1 MPFSLRFLVCAL
13 VWFLGLGLE
22 RGYAEMINYQGRL
35 SIHGVPFEGVGRFRF
50 AVMNET
56 RALWLS
62 SELKVH
68 VSKGE
73 YSVRLGDSAQAPSID
88 GELLRQSGQPPRL
101 RIWFAREGEAWVKA
115 GADVPLDMHLV
126 TPELVS
132 RTPSDG
138 GAVAGSPVDAAP
150 ASPFVTLHVA
160 GGPSLGSE
168 KAPLTLVEFT
178 DLRSP
183 ACARFQ
189 SEVLPRLKS
198 AYIDT
203 GKLRLITRVLPSSSI
218 SPEDSLARAAWCAHA
233 QGKFWAMRERLFA
246 AGGSLSAEAV
256 TTMSQEAQL
265 DSARF
270 GACFTDAQSANAVLK
285 EQADAV
291 KAGITTVPAFVLG
304 SSAAGMV
311 AGVRLDGEF
320 TYERLAA
327 EIEKNL
333 ASEGRQ

>member
-1 MPFSLRFLVCAL
+1 MMPYSLRFLVCAL
-13 VWFLGLGLE
+13 VWFLGQGLE

-35 SIHGVPFEGVGRFRF
+35 SIHGVPYEGVGRFRF
-50 AVMNET
+50 AVMEQA
-56 RALWLS
+56 RVLWSS

-88 GELLRQSGQPPRL
+88 GELLRQSGRPPEL

-115 GADVPLDMHLV
+115 GADVPLDMHLMA
-126 TPELVS
+126 PELGA
-132 RTPSDG
+132 RTTSIA
-138 GAVAGSPVDAAP
+138 GAGTPVDAAP
-150 ASPFVTLHVA
+150 ASPFVTLHIA
-160 GGPSLGSE
+160 GAPSLGAA
-168 KAPLTLVEFT
+168 KAPLALVEFT

-183 ACARFQ
+183 ACVRFQ
-189 SEVLPRLKS
+189 SEVLPQLKS

-203 GKLRLITRVLPSSSI
+203 GKLRLVTRVLPSSGVS
-218 SPEDSLARAAWCAHA
+218 EDALARAAWCAHR
-233 QGKFWAMRERLFA
+233 QGKFWEVREKLFA
-246 AGGSLSAEAV
+246 ATGLLSVEAV
-256 TTMSQEAQL
+256 GKMSQEAQI
-265 DSARF
+265 DTATF
-270 GACFTDAQSANAVLK
+270 GACFTDAQSANAVFK
-285 EQADAV
+285 EKAEAT
-291 KAGITTVPAFVLG
+291 KAGITTAPAFVLG

-311 AGVRLDGEF
+311 AGVRLDGEL

>member
-1 MPFSLRFLVCAL
+1 
-13 VWFLGLGLE
+13 
-22 RGYAEMINYQGRL
+22 MINYQGRL

-50 AVMNET
+50 AVVDEA
-56 RALWLS
+56 RVLWS
-62 SELKVH
+62 SLELKVH

-73 YSVRLGDSAQAPSID
+73 YSVRLGDSAQAPSLD
-88 GELLRQSGQPPRL
+88 GELLRQSGQPPKL

-126 TPELVS
+126 APELAS
-132 RTPSDG
+132 RPTP
-138 GAVAGSPVDAAP
+138 GAGAPVDAAS
-150 ASPFVTLHVA
+150 ASPFVTLRIA
-160 GGPSLGSE
+160 GAPSLGSE
-168 KAPLTLVEFT
+168 RAPLALVEFT

-203 GKLRLITRVLPSSSI
+203 GKLQLVTRVLPSAGAA
-218 SPEDSLARAAWCAHA
+218 PEDALARAAWCAHA
-233 QGKFWAMRERLFA
+233 QGKFWEIREKLFA
-246 AGGSLSAEAV
+246 AGGSLSAEAAGK
-256 TTMSQEAQL
+256 MSLEAQL
-265 DSARF
+265 DAAMF

-285 EQADAV
+285 EGADAT
-291 KAGITTVPAFVLG
+291 KAGIITVPVFVLG

-311 AGVRLDGEF
+311 AGVRFDGEL

-333 ASEGRQ
+333 VSEGRQ